1 MLGARLRRAKK
12 MKNKKY
18 YLLFLIIITKLL
30 TSCSLNRNEY
40 LLIQVWSLNPRSL
53 IVNRDNLGKLI
64 IVSNEYEFIQNDNTL
79 EYSDYIRFPKTGNF
93 KILTIKYFN
102 HLYGSIKVIGLSNS
116 CNIQYQKRK
125 SSLII
130 IIDDIEY
137 VFIKDKE
144 QYVK

>member
-12 MKNKKY
+12 MKKKKY

-64 IVSNEYEFIQNDNTL
+64 IVSNKYEFIQNVNTL
-79 EYSDYIRFPKTGNF
+79 EYSDYIRFPKTGIF

-102 HLYGSIKVIGLSNS
+102 YLYGSIKVIDLSNS

-125 SSLII
+125 NSLIV
-130 IIDDIEY
+130 IIDNIEY
-137 VFIKDKE
+137 IFIKEKE